1 MDGSSF
7 VASDPAGRSGEAEI
21 AGVLHGATG
30 PQKVS
35 VGFASRV
42 SLFVSF
48 LGAPPPGD
56 QTAYTRLTLTL
67 PRGEVELTA
76 CRLHTEY
83 TRIGYGGRLVFVDD
97 VYDFEPLF
105 REGTLVNLK
114 GAFRN
119 LSLVQAQKDKIS
131 PAFRDF
137 TAAALYDFSVYKKFF
152 NEQDRILENEP
163 PYVAEAARTALVQQ
177 HRGDFF
183 AFFDRHL
190 VELGRAIAGFD
201 REAHE
206 RHGFYFRRQAWELI
220 LGSEVMKRTNLR
232 PRGYAGDAEMMEML
246 YENRYLG
253 TYVFNRLMHKHPV
266 EAPAAQAVRN
276 RRQLIPRVL
285 REVLARFP
293 GLSPGGFRFMSVA
306 SGPAAELQ
314 DLFLAAE
321 DFALFHCTLLDQDL
335 FALGCAREAI
345 ERIEASRGIRVRVD
359 YLNHSV
365 RTMLRDRDL
374 VGTFGR
380 HHFIYSMGL
389 FDYLTPPVGKAVLT
403 KIYDLLL
410 PGGTLVVGNYHV
422 DNPSRFYMEYWLD
435 WVLYHRTNAEM
446 LELASGCA
454 GAEPAIRMDGSGC
467 QMFLHLTKPG

>member
-1 MDGSSF
+1 ME
-7 VASDPAGRSGEAEI
+7 SDPKPPSSEAEI
-21 AGVLHGATG
+21 SGVLHGSGRAT
-30 PQKVS
+30 PVTVS
-35 VGFASRV
+35 YASKV

-48 LGAPPPGD
+48 LGAPAPGD
-56 QTAYTRLTLTL
+56 QTAFERLTLTL
-67 PRGEVELTA
+67 PQGEVALSA

-83 TRIGYGGRLVFVDD
+83 TRIGFAGRLVFQQD
-97 VYDFEPLF
+97 VYDFEALF
-105 REGTLVNLK
+105 RDGKLVDLK

-119 LSLVQAQKDKIS
+119 LPLVQAQKERIT

-137 TAAALYDFSVYKKFF
+137 TAAALYDLAVYKKFF
-152 NEQDRILENEP
+152 NAQDRILENELP
-163 PYVAEAARTALVQQ
+163 HVAEAARMALVLQE
-177 HRGDFF
+177 RPAFF

-190 VELGRAIAGFD
+190 EELGRVIQGFD

-206 RHGFYFRRQAWELI
+206 RHGFYFRRLAWEFI

-232 PRGYAGDAEMMEML
+232 PRGYAGDAEMMQMI

-253 TYVFNRLMHKHPV
+253 NYVFNRLMHKHPV

-276 RRQLIPRVL
+276 RRLLIPRVL
-285 REVLARFP
+285 REVQARFP
-293 GLSPGGFRFMSVA
+293 RLPPGGFKFMSVA

-335 FALGCAREAI
+335 FALACAREAI
-345 ERIEASRGIRVRVD
+345 SRIEASRGIQVRVE

-365 RTMLRDRDL
+365 RTMLRERNL
-374 VGTFGR
+374 EQAFGR

-389 FDYLTPPVGKAVLT
+389 FDYLTPPVGRAVLA

-422 DNPSRFYMEYWLD
+422 RNPSRFYMEYWLD
-435 WVLYHRTNAEM
+435 WVLYHRTDEEM
-446 LELASGCA
+446 LELASGCP
-454 GAEPAIRMDGSGC
+454 GAERAIRMDESGC
-467 QMFLHLTKPG
+467 QMFLHLTKPA